1 MRLRHIEVF
10 NAVMLTGS
18 VSAAARLINVTQ
30 PAVSRILAHAELQ
43 LGFPLFHRLK
53 GKLVPTTEAQ
63 TLYPHIERLFT
74 QLDDVQ
80 RLANS
85 LKGDQREGELH
96 ILSVL
101 ALSYEVLPRAL
112 RFFRQKHPDV
122 KVTIDALHSPQIV
135 SALVLQEADVG
146 FVFSAIAH
154 PALTQEHLADG
165 RMVCVAPKGMLGAAL
180 VDAGVAH
187 LADLADTPV
196 VRLDV
201 RDPIGTVVSHACR
214 EAGVGLQTAITVQ
227 TYHAALAL
235 AHHGH
240 AVAVVDT
247 CTAASADRSKV
258 DVLALAPHI
267 AVPIKSLRTVN
278 RPSSLLASAM
288 TQCMRQAVAETL
300 EKVYTYFPRLKTRRS
315 SQAAYTSGGEQQMC
329 AIGRALMANPSMVLL
344 DEPSMGLAPQIVEEV
359 FNIVKDLNTKEKV
372 TFLLAEQ
379 NTNMAL
385 KYSDYG
391 YIMESGRVVMDG
403 AASDLANNE
412 DVKEFYLG
420 VGGGERKSFKD
431 VKSYKRRKRWLA

>member
-43 LGFPLFHRLK
+43 LGFALFHRHK
-53 GKLVPTTEAQ
+53 GKLVPTREAQ

-112 RFFRQKHPDV
+112 RFFRQRHPDV
-122 KVTIDALHSPQIV
+122 KVAIDALHSPQIV

-146 FVFSAIAH
+146 FLFSPIAH
-154 PALTQEHLADG
+154 PALTQEPLADG
-165 RMVCVAPKGMLGAAL
+165 RMVCVAPKAMLSERL
-180 VDAGVAH
+180 VHAGVVH

-196 VRLDV
+196 VWLDV
-201 RDPIGTVVSHACR
+201 RDPIGTMVSHACR
-214 EAGVGLQTAITVQ
+214 EAGVGLQTAFTVQ

-240 AVAVVDT
+240 AVAVIDT

-258 DVLALAPHI
+258 DVLALAPRI
-267 AVPIKSLRTVN
+267 AVPIQSLRPVN

-288 TQCMRQAVAETL
+288 TQCMRRAVVETL
-300 EKVYTYFPRLKTRRS
+300 EAV
-315 SQAAYTSGGEQQMC
+315 
-329 AIGRALMANPSMVLL
+329 
-344 DEPSMGLAPQIVEEV
+344 GLQEAVQE
-359 FNIVKDLNTKEKV
+359 
-372 TFLLAEQ
+372 AE
-379 NTNMAL
+379 
-385 KYSDYG
+385 
-391 YIMESGRVVMDG
+391 
-403 AASDLANNE
+403 
-412 DVKEFYLG
+412 
-420 VGGGERKSFKD
+420 
-431 VKSYKRRKRWLA
+431 